1 MKNRIITIGIA
12 LVMAASVSSCKK
24 EDTKPTPSPTTAAE
38 INGKWKVSYELN
50 GVDDGFFD
58 PYTFAF
64 RNDGTIVAAGKEKT
78 VIGKWSRNP
87 VNGMPG
93 MQLDFGTV
101 DPFSLLNANNWRIL
115 NENDTLIEMT
125 GKRGDDGTHSLTFRK

>member
-12 LVMAASVSSCKK
+12 LVMAASYSSCKK
-24 EDTKPTPSPTTAAE
+24 EDPKPTPSPTAVAE
-38 INGKWKVSYELN
+38 INGKWKAHYELN
-50 GVDDGFFD
+50 GVDDDFFK

-64 RNDGTIVAAGKEKT
+64 RNDGTIVASGGEKM
-78 VIGKWSRNP
+78 VVGKWSRNP
-87 VNGMPG
+87 VDGKAG

-101 DPFSLLNANNWRIL
+101 DPFSLLNASNWRIL

-125 GKRGDDGTHSLTFRK
+125 GKRGDDGTHSLTFSR